1 VNIVDPIT
9 QSNLVTMRIEDLLR
23 ERQPRHEVGATR
35 YGGPAPATISA
46 PIRAALHLRL
56 RRRLG
61 ALLIQAGRRL
71 ADNSHPRRRPLF
83 ATDHR

>member
-1 VNIVDPIT
+1 MDPIT

-23 ERQPRHEVGATR
+23 ERQPKHEAGAPR
-35 YGGPAPATISA
+35 YGGPAPTTIRP
-46 PIRAALHLRL
+46 PIWAALHLRL

-71 ADNSHPRRRPLF
+71 ADNSRPRSRPLF
-83 ATDHR
+83 GTIHR